1 MPLVT
6 LLKLLLLLLFYTS
19 SEIHHVM
26 QKLNSDFSLL
36 KFLLKVIVIRSSY
49 LNFVVLLLLEAPNDV
64 LILII
69 QVVCGLR
76 GTGFF
81 WGSLN
86 TTWPLLYLWIFS
98 TIPSETITSQLWI
111 ISVLDVL
118 KRVAVTIKCM
128 ATERILKEEYVIG
141 SKVHLY
147 MISIMIFGIGQEQMC
162 R

>member
-1 MPLVT
+1 M
-6 LLKLLLLLLFYTS
+6 
-19 SEIHHVM
+19 M

-81 WGSLN
+81 
-86 TTWPLLYLWIFS
+86 
-98 TIPSETITSQLWI
+98 
-111 ISVLDVL
+111 
-118 KRVAVTIKCM
+118 
-128 ATERILKEEYVIG
+128 
-141 SKVHLY
+141 
-147 MISIMIFGIGQEQMC
+147 
-162 R
+162 